1 MLSGAGVPYLSAK
14 CGRDSYCNAVATAQ
28 SRFELLLG
36 IDYLAILDFVPET
49 GIEAFAITA
58 LPNCQKL
65 VIRSLHIDAALIQR
79 MKKASAI
86 TCRTIVGA
94 DAGPEHLA
102 RCGAPVHS
110 RVFDLMPDEVV

>member
-14 CGRDSYCNAVATAQ
+14 CGRESYCNAVATAQ

-58 LPNCQKL
+58 LPKCQKL

-79 MKKASAI
+79 MKATAI
-86 TCRTIVGA
+86 T
-94 DAGPEHLA
+94 AGPLSERMQGWNTSHDVERLYT
-102 RCGAPVHS
+102 RGS
-110 RVFDLMPDEVV
+110 ST